1 MLKTV
6 VKRGVPIA
14 AGYSRDID
22 KLALRHSIVHR
33 AATQVNETQQIED
46 LFVQFYV
53 QKQLVLKPSSHYNL
67 AIHVSGLEGVW
78 YVKLGSLIK
87 RILSG

>member
-14 AGYSRDID
+14 TVIGGGYSRDID

-53 QKQLVLKPSSHYNL
+53 QKRLV
-67 AIHVSGLEGVW
+67 
-78 YVKLGSLIK
+78 
-87 RILSG
+87 